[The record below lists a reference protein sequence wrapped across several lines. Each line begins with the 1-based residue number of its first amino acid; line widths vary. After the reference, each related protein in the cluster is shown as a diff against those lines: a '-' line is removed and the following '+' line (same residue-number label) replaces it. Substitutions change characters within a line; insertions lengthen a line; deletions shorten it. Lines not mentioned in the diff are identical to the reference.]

1 MDKSN
6 NKDERNTEQLILD
19 AAMKEF
25 SVKGFAGARTAAIAA
40 EAGVTHAMLHYYFR
54 TKEKLFERI
63 FQDKLSHIIN
73 VILSPAVT
81 GDGSL
86 RQRISRVI
94 EGHIDF
100 LMENRDL
107 PVFFITTIHARPE
120 AYNDAFD
127 ALGAVARARLANL
140 QTELDRAY
148 ADGEIVKTDARTLV
162 VDIACLNVFPFLA
175 CPMLISMM
183 GYASLEEYME
193 ERKRENVEI
202 IMKRLS

>member
-86 RQRISRVI
+86 RQRISRVS
-94 EGHIDF
+94 H
-100 LMENRDL
+100 
-107 PVFFITTIHARPE
+107 
-120 AYNDAFD
+120 
-127 ALGAVARARLANL
+127 
-140 QTELDRAY
+140 
-148 ADGEIVKTDARTLV
+148 
-162 VDIACLNVFPFLA
+162 FP
-175 CPMLISMM
+175 
-183 GYASLEEYME
+183 
-193 ERKRENVEI
+193 
-202 IMKRLS
+202 

>member
-107 PVFFITTIHARPE
+107 PVFFITTINARPE

-148 ADGEIVKTDARTLV
+148 ADGEIVKTDARTRV

-175 CPMLISMM
+175 RPMLISMM

>member
-73 VILSPAVT
+73 VFLSPAVT

-107 PVFFITTIHARPE
+107 PVFFITTINARPE

-175 CPMLISMM
+175 RPMLISMM

>member
-107 PVFFITTIHARPE
+107 PVFFITTINARPE
-120 AYNDAFD
+120 AYNDALD

-175 CPMLISMM
+175 RPMLISMM